1 MPCQQTFLTRQLRT
15 VYHQVVWC
23 VQENKVQYQTKTW
36 HTPHTE
42 SISLLN
48 TSLSLASCGFNNI
61 VHTKLLPS
69 VFREMS
75 SDQHQTE
82 G

>member
-1 MPCQQTFLTRQLRT
+1 
-15 VYHQVVWC
+15 VIWC
-23 VQENKVQYQTKTW
+23 VQENKDQYQTKTW

-48 TSLSLASCGFNNI
+48 TSLSLASCGFNRII